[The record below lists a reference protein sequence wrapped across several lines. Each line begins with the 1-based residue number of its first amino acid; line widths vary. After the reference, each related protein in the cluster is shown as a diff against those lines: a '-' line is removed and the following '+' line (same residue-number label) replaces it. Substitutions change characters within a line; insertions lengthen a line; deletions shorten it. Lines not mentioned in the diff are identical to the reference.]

1 VTKKTDFGSEESFI
15 FTTPSGLWVI
25 INDCAYK
32 LKNPKIDNFNFDYGR
47 KTKTFNHQLMYT
59 GSCSTVSIP
68 DIYSTPVHGFVKYEE
83 GEETEPK
90 KINISLEISSDVV
103 ETAHIDKLHQIFSSE
118 DVKAVSKIMSR
129 KFDSMGEE

>member
-1 VTKKTDFGSEESFI
+1 MTKKTDFGSEESFI

-47 KTKTFNHQLMYT
+47 KTKTFNHQL
-59 GSCSTVSIP
+59 
-68 DIYSTPVHGFVKYEE
+68 
-83 GEETEPK
+83 
-90 KINISLEISSDVV
+90 SDVV